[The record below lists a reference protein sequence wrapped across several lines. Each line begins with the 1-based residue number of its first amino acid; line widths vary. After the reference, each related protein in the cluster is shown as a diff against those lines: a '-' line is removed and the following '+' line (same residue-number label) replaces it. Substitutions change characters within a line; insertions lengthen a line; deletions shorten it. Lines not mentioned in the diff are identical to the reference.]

1 MHVQQSLGPS
11 TFVQIV
17 DVLRDDQQFARP
29 FSIEPRQHEMSG
41 VRLDLAQ
48 PRATGIV
55 ELMHQF
61 GIARER
67 LRGRNIL
74 DPVPFPQAVGGAKRR
89 QSALRADP
97 RAG

>member
-1 MHVQQSLGPS
+1 MHVQQPPRPS

-29 FSIEPRQHEMSG
+29 FSIEPRQREMSG

-55 ELMHQF
+55 ELMHQRR
-61 GIARER
+61 IALVG

-74 DPVPFPQAVGGAKRR
+74 DSVPFPQAVGGAKRR